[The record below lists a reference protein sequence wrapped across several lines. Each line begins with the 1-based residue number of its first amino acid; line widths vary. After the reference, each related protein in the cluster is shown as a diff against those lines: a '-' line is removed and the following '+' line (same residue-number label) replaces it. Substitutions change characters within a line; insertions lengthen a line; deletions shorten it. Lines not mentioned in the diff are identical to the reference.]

1 MNYLAIL
8 CGNAGPLPIYDKIV
22 PCLEDIMVFPHNLED
37 LYREASAFDEQTLD
51 RLRFALVRVQVY
63 ADIHHTEDLERAQKM
78 KYVSQVLERIIYGTL
93 LLERDEGLP
102 QE

>member
-1 MNYLAIL
+1 MNYLAL
-8 CGNAGPLPIYDKIV
+8 LTGSSEPLPIYEQIV
-22 PCLEDIMVFPHNLED
+22 PCLEDIGTFPLRLES
-37 LYREASAFDEQTLD
+37 LYREASGYDEPALD

-102 QE
+102 EG

>member
-1 MNYLAIL
+1 MNYRSIL
-8 CGNAGPLPIYDKIV
+8 CGNAEPLPIYDRIV
-22 PCLEDIMVFPHNLED
+22 PCLEDIVSFPLLLED
-37 LYREASAFDEQTLD
+37 LYREASTFDDPTLD
-51 RLRFALVRVQVY
+51 RLRFALVRIQVY

-78 KYVSQVLERIIYGTL
+78 KYVSQVLERIIFGSL

>member
-1 MNYLAIL
+1 
-8 CGNAGPLPIYDKIV
+8 
-22 PCLEDIMVFPHNLED
+22 
-37 LYREASAFDEQTLD
+37 
-51 RLRFALVRVQVY
+51 VY

-78 KYVSQVLERIIYGTL
+78 KYVSQVLERIIFGSL